1 MATFAQRRAHGLDG
15 RDIDALTLQNHAQ
28 QWLLDVL
35 GASHAHAGAFEGA
48 AAKSGASGGSLSEEK
63 IFSSALS
70 NGQVLCALINRLHEL
85 IASNEATHLTGSALD
100 EARRDPD
107 TTGTVRI
114 KKIHTQDKP
123 FKKMENITAFL
134 LACRAYGVPDEE
146 LFTTADLFHQRNIR
160 NVVAALHA
168 LSRRVQI
175 MESWKGPIMG
185 EKWVEPEAEA
195 APEWQELYDDEGRK
209 YLYNEATGE
218 TKWAD
223 EEEKPE
229 AVEAGYYNKADW
241 EELEDEEGNKYY
253 YNSKTG
259 ETTWDPPPG
268 FGGTPAAE
276 EEEEEEEE
284 EEDAAAGAARSG
296 KEKVRKFNIGHIKV
310 HDSVISDYAVLK
322 ARRGRSW
329 MVLCIEPDENVV
341 FCEDSGDDYGSDVD
355 LCKALVSALPS
366 GQCRYA
372 IVDVDKLLLLSWIPP
387 IAPNHHQMQY
397 ASQIGTLQHAGGGK
411 FTSFRGLQEV
421 KTKAAGDVRV
431 AVLGENAA
439 KARRGQRRVLG
450 RSSAT
455 PKAAPK
461 KKNAASPFM
470 ASGRKVTQDD
480 SDSDEEWDPDA

>member
-1 MATFAQRRAHGLDG
+1 M
-15 RDIDALTLQNHAQ
+15 
-28 QWLLDVL
+28 
-35 GASHAHAGAFEGA
+35 
-48 AAKSGASGGSLSEEK
+48 
-63 IFSSALS
+63 
-70 NGQVLCALINRLHEL
+70 
-85 IASNEATHLTGSALD
+85 
-100 EARRDPD
+100 
-107 TTGTVRI
+107 
-114 KKIHTQDKP
+114 
-123 FKKMENITAFL
+123 
-134 LACRAYGVPDEE
+134 
-146 LFTTADLFHQRNIR
+146 
-160 NVVAALHA
+160 
-168 LSRRVQI
+168 
-175 MESWKGPIMG
+175 
-185 EKWVEPEAEA
+185 
-195 APEWQELYDDEGRK
+195 
-209 YLYNEATGE
+209 
-218 TKWAD
+218 
-223 EEEKPE
+223 
-229 AVEAGYYNKADW
+229 EAGYYNKADW

-397 ASQIGTLQHAGGGK
+397 ASQIGTLQHAEQ
-411 FTSFRGLQEV
+411 R
-421 KTKAAGDVRV
+421 TKGW
-431 AVLGENAA
+431 
-439 KARRGQRRVLG
+439 
-450 RSSAT
+450 
-455 PKAAPK
+455 
-461 KKNAASPFM
+461 
-470 ASGRKVTQDD
+470 VT
-480 SDSDEEWDPDA
+480 